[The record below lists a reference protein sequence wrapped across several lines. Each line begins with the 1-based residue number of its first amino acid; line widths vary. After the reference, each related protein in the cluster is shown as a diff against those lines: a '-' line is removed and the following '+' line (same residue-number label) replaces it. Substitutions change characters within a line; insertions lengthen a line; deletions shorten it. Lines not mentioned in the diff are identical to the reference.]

1 MGLVFFLILAI
12 MRAVSCPERR
22 IGQAILQFIAIIL
35 TFRMTEGQKT
45 LATVEERIKAV
56 TAQILKIAPDQVRS
70 ECSFTV
76 DLGASS
82 VQSVE
87 LVAAFE
93 EEFDIEMEEDAALS
107 VETVGKA
114 VEYIAGVCKE
124 QGVEVEL

>member
-1 MGLVFFLILAI
+1 
-12 MRAVSCPERR
+12 
-22 IGQAILQFIAIIL
+22 
-35 TFRMTEGQKT
+35 MTEGQKT
-45 LATVEERIKAV
+45 MATVAERIKAV
-56 TAQILKIAPDQVRS
+56 TAQILKIDPDQVKP

-107 VETVGKA
+107 VESVGNA
-114 VEYIAGVCKE
+114 IEYITGVCKE
-124 QGVEVEL
+124 QGVDVEL